1 MKVPDY
7 PVRTMKTYHI
17 EKAGR
22 LSFDS
27 ALAMQQDERVR
38 VLGGVSQGKI
48 FLLEHDPPVIT
59 LGRRA
64 SKENFLIPE
73 KDIVAAGYQVRRT
86 GRGGDVTVH
95 EPGQVVAYFVLP
107 FRTKAVKDF
116 VEWVM
121 AGTACVMKDYLPDVI
136 YDPHRPGLWIE
147 NRKICSVGFDLTG
160 GVSMHGIAINVA
172 NSLRGFA
179 LVAPCG
185 MRDVIMTSLSRE
197 VNHAVHVGEI
207 IDALAAAYSM

>member
-1 MKVPDY
+1 MVPDY
-7 PVRTMKTYHI
+7 PVQSMEKYTI
-17 EKAGR
+17 ERAGR
-22 LSFDS
+22 LPFDT
-27 ALAMQQDERVR
+27 ALIMQQEERERVR
-38 VLGGVSQGKI
+38 AGRSPGKI
-48 FLLEHDPPVIT
+48 FILEHDPPVIT

-73 KDIVAAGYQVRRT
+73 KNILAAGYQVRHT

-95 EPGQVVAYFVLP
+95 EPGQVVVYFVLP
-107 FRTKAVKDF
+107 FRTKAVKAF

-121 AGTACVMKDYLPDVI
+121 VRAAHTLRDYLLDVQ
-136 YDPHRPGLWIE
+136 YDPKRPGLWVE

-172 NSLRGFA
+172 NSLRGFG

-185 MRDVIMTSLSRE
+185 MRDAVMTSLSRE
-197 VNHAVHVGEI
+197 VNRPVDTAEVIE
-207 IDALAAAYSM
+207 ALCTTYSM